1 MTTLINEKVIGIII
15 CLLSIYSFSLQAQK
29 RATLENSDVKKLVK
43 RMEWTREKAA
53 HFHKEKNA
61 DSTLYWAKESIA
73 LAQQLRNVEYEASAR
88 NFLAHVYIRRSDFK
102 NVLKALEANVQL
114 LKAPAPQ
121 PLGNAKPLGKE
132 RKDLAGQMNNLGLAN
147 LRLGYPDKAE
157 GIFKEA
163 IQLEEQGEN
172 RKAELA
178 RFYGNLGTL
187 NSQRQHNKEALHC
200 YYKAIALLKETGNEK
215 ALGSPYN
222 NLGNVEHK
230 LKNVEKATY
239 YYQKALDIGKRH
251 QVTITQVN
259 ALQNLATISWY
270 EQENYKEAKQYIE
283 EALALSQSAGY
294 RDKVANCYYNLGV
307 IARETEDYDQA
318 IEYCKEALAR
328 FEEMGVID
336 KVSSIYYDISMIY
349 LYQENWSQA
358 IHFAQKSRQLAQE
371 NNLQFQ
377 MLQTA
382 EALRIVYEENEQYE
396 EALKMQQSLTIYR
409 DSIVNQQKVKEVER
423 LRVAFDTKEKE
434 SQIQLLSK
442 EKEVQAL
449 QLSEQANLA
458 AYNQT
463 QLTLTSK
470 EKALEALAF
479 NQKRLENE
487 ARIAQT
493 ENEKALQTR
502 LLQATQQQ
510 RQLLERDNQ
519 LKAATLEQRSLQE
532 RNWLLAGGIGLVLL
546 LLGIGWRVNYQRQRI
561 QLAKAKVQRQEV
573 VAQFENLKN
582 QVNPHF
588 LFNSLQTLASL
599 IQEDAQK
606 AQQYTLTFS
615 QLYQSVL
622 QLNNELLIDLKEEFH
637 LCRAYIATQAIRF
650 GEGLQ
655 VNWAVDEVDASWQ
668 IPPLALQL
676 TLENAIKHNEISEE
690 KPLQISIEVAEQT
703 LIVRNTLQKTL
714 QEVASTQVGTQNIV
728 RRYQLLGKDLPT
740 FEETDTS
747 YTVRLP
753 LC

>member
-1 MTTLINEKVIGIII
+1 
-15 CLLSIYSFSLQAQK
+15 
-29 RATLENSDVKKLVK
+29 
-43 RMEWTREKAA
+43 
-53 HFHKEKNA
+53 
-61 DSTLYWAKESIA
+61 
-73 LAQQLRNVEYEASAR
+73 
-88 NFLAHVYIRRSDFK
+88 
-102 NVLKALEANVQL
+102 
-114 LKAPAPQ
+114 
-121 PLGNAKPLGKE
+121 
-132 RKDLAGQMNNLGLAN
+132 LAN

-178 RFYGNLGTL
+178 RLYGNLGTL
-187 NSQRQHNKEALHC
+187 NSQRQHNQEALNY
-200 YYKAIALLKETGNEK
+200 YYKAITLLKETGNEK

-222 NLGNVEHK
+222 NLGNIEHR

-307 IARETEDYDQA
+307 IARETEEYDQA

-349 LYQENWSQA
+349 LYQENWAQA
-358 IHFAQKSRQLAQE
+358 IIFAQKSRQLAQE

-470 EKALEALAF
+470 EKALEARAF

-502 LLQATQQQ
+502 LLRATQQQ
-510 RQLLERDNQ
+510 RQLLESDNQ

-561 QLAKAKVQRQEV
+561 QLAKAKAQRQEV

-622 QLNNELLIDLKEEFH
+622 QLNNELLIDLKEELH
-637 LCRAYIATQAIRF
+637 LCKAYIATQTIRF

-676 TLENAIKHNEISEE
+676 TLENAIKHNEISKE
-690 KPLQISIEVAEQT
+690 KPLQISIEVVEQA

-740 FEETDTS
+740 FKENASS